1 MRDGRVDD
9 VFDVLRLWGSKME
22 YRFDLR
28 RKFCQKIPLNEPWT
42 DLGVPAN
49 ATFIRAQS
57 FGLKSG
63 GLGVNVWSNTFRTP
77 QGEVEY
83 LGLWTPAN
91 CIPIEIHYR
100 SQRDRESNVVR
111 IEAFDITPGIA
122 DPSVFTPRPECKSP
136 VGNSKSTF
144 NRFNLE

>member
-1 MRDGRVDD
+1 
-9 VFDVLRLWGSKME
+9 ME

-28 RKFCQKIPLNEPWT
+28 RKFCQKVPLNEPWT
-42 DLGVPAN
+42 DFGVPAN
-49 ATFIRAQS
+49 STFIRTMS

-63 GLGVNVWSNTFRTP
+63 GLSVNVWSDRFRTP

-100 SQRDRESNVVR
+100 SFRDRDQNVVR

-122 DPSVFTPRPECKSP
+122 DQSVFNIRPECK
-136 VGNSKSTF
+136 
-144 NRFNLE
+144 